1 MVFQELL
8 HNTFDLVIE
17 DSLMDRIFCAWDK
30 NNEGVLKADTWIGGL
45 SVFLRGTF
53 EEKIHYCFR
62 VYDLNSDGYIS
73 KDEMIQLLK

>member
-1 MVFQELL
+1 M
-8 HNTFDLVIE
+8 IE

-30 NNEGVLKADTWIGGL
+30 NNEGILKADTWIGGL

-53 EEKIHYCFR
+53 EEKIQYCFR

>member
-1 MVFQELL
+1 M

-30 NNEGVLKADTWIGGL
+30 NNESVLKVDMWIGGL
-45 SVFLRGTF
+45 SIFLRGTF
-53 EEKIHYCFR
+53 EEKIQYCFR